1 MRCVMNVVI
10 VPLPSLTL
18 HLCSHAP
25 ATLSP
30 HKYPFPFSAYTLPFS
45 LHTPEQHT
53 NSPTTQTAT
62 QKDAPPLFLN
72 VSGGAILYPSLRLSP
87 SVFPERSAV
96 WAASTQGPTS
106 PSGGTHVPT
115 NDGWPN
121 CAKRPND
128 QPSQGARASLNVA

>member
-30 HKYPFPFSAYTLPFS
+30 HKYPFPFSACTLPFS
-45 LHTPEQHT
+45 VHTPEQHT
-53 NSPTTQTAT
+53 DSPTTQTAT

-72 VSGGAILYPSLRLSP
+72 VSGGAILYPS
-87 SVFPERSAV
+87 SAV
-96 WAASTQGPTS
+96 QCLIATALLWFNPRHPASSSLPLEAHADLVLSCSQPT
-106 PSGGTHVPT
+106 T
-115 NDGWPN
+115 
-121 CAKRPND
+121 AY
-128 QPSQGARASLNVA
+128 LLL